1 MDDSNEDVA
10 FSEALKSLD
19 DDEAL
24 RPPLSFRQLD
34 QQQYHIS
41 LQDIGERL
49 QNAAN
54 AAYPNDKRVRYS
66 NVYVLILLWDDEDP
80 ALPVSIEAGMLH
92 GVFKMLYNFD
102 VEIWKIPIEGAHK
115 KLNQKILDFVEL
127 GDDSKVDL
135 KIVYYGGHGM
145 LAKNRQP
152 CWARYPSI

>member
-54 AAYPNDKRVRYS
+54 AAYPNDKRARYS
-66 NVYVLILLWDDEDP
+66 NVYVLILL
-80 ALPVSIEAGMLH
+80 
-92 GVFKMLYNFD
+92 
-102 VEIWKIPIEGAHK
+102 
-115 KLNQKILDFVEL
+115 
-127 GDDSKVDL
+127 
-135 KIVYYGGHGM
+135 
-145 LAKNRQP
+145 
-152 CWARYPSI
+152 